1 MTKYNEFYGGVRCYT
16 FISQRA
22 ERAHIQGTPQAA
34 GSREARLTGRKLQQ
48 LVHIYP
54 LQRTKG
60 WRRGGFMNVEE
71 M

>member
-34 GSREARLTGRKLQQ
+34 GSREAWLTGRKQQ

-54 LQRTKG
+54 G
-60 WRRGGFMNVEE
+60 YEPCNWS
-71 M
+71 

>member
-1 MTKYNEFYGGVRCYT
+1 MGKSQPQRATKYNEFYGGVRCYT
-16 FISQRA
+16 YISQRA

-54 LQRTKG
+54 GYEPWVARS
-60 WRRGGFMNVEE
+60 
-71 M
+71 